1 MKLKKIL
8 LLVGITCGGFLSCT
22 SESIIDE
29 PVIESQELSIILTTS
44 NNLSTKTTVG
54 VAPSPKEKNINDCHV
69 AIFDADG
76 KRIYSEN
83 FLEMGEHV
91 DTDSKYTLKLGLVR
105 TFGKGVKDI
114 TVYILAN
121 AGNYSMFDNCEN
133 YSAYQEKGI
142 VLTEKFQE
150 DRLLKAGLVSETF
163 EYDPDDLAG
172 NVKEIT
178 VPLTQLS
185 ARVDFGGVEVEGQGA
200 QVGGYSLSSS
210 FVGIN
215 KKTSVTIYNNE
226 AKENTVEDLSTNPI
240 SLELKESPSFYTYE
254 GGQIK
259 ILLDVDFSSLHN
271 GDGATKKSYTLDLSS
286 ERFVK
291 GNIYQIKGKIN
302 PALPSKIVWEV
313 IPIPWR
319 ETQVNI
325 PGFN

>member
-44 NNLSTKTTVG
+44 NNLSTKATVG
-54 VAPSPKEKNINDCHV
+54 EAPSSDEKNIDDCHV

-76 KRIYSEN
+76 KRIYSKN
-83 FLEMGEHV
+83 FSEMG
-91 DTDSKYTLKLGLVR
+91 DAGTDSKYTLNLGLVR
-105 TFGKGVKDI
+105 TFGKGVKNI

-121 AGNYSMFDNCEN
+121 AGSYSLFDNCEN

-142 VLTEKFQE
+142 VLTEKFQA

-163 EYDPDDLAG
+163 EYDPDDLTG

-185 ARVDFGGVEVEGQGA
+185 ARVDFLGVEVEGQGA

-226 AKENTVEDLSTNPI
+226 IKENTVEDLSTN
-240 SLELKESPSFYTYE
+240 SLELKESRSFYTYE

-259 ILLDVDFSSLHN
+259 ILLDVDFASSHN
-271 GDGATKKSYTLDLSS
+271 GYGATKKSYTLDLSS
-286 ERFVK
+286 KRFVK

-302 PALPSKIVWEV
+302 PALPSEIVWEV
-313 IPIPWR
+313 IPIPWK
-319 ETQVNI
+319 EIPVNI